1 MRLVIDTNVLLSAL
15 ISSASPSAQ
24 ILALWRSRK
33 FELLTSAE
41 QIEEIARVTR
51 YPRIRARLAPAL
63 AGRLVNLLR
72 DVAIVVEKLP
82 EVDRFP
88 DPDDNYLLALAE
100 AGQADFLVTG
110 DNPLLALKRHKST
123 RIVTPAA
130 LLHQMMERSKIVG
143 SANR

>member
-15 ISSASPSAQ
+15 MSSASPSAQ
-24 ILALWRSRK
+24 ILPLWRGRK
-33 FELLTSAE
+33 FELLTSAD
-41 QIEEIARVTR
+41 QIDEVARVTR

-63 AGRLVNLLR
+63 GGRLLTRLR

-82 EVDRFP
+82 RVDVSP

-100 AGQADFLVTG
+100 AGQAQFLVTG
-110 DNPLLALKRHKST
+110 DKPLLGLKRHKST

-130 LLHQMMERSKIVG
+130 LLELVKGQGTK
-143 SANR
+143 